1 MGGKTFVTQGNSP
14 GPESARGYTDMT
26 PHGAWTWREML
37 GAEETES
44 HLLRE
49 LADASPVWSWMTG
62 KGVKSWVQLY

>member
-1 MGGKTFVTQGNSP
+1 MTQGKNP
-14 GPESARGYTDMT
+14 GPDSARGYTDMT
-26 PHGAWTWREML
+26 PHGVWTWREML

-49 LADASPVWSWMTG
+49 LAGATPVWSWTVG